1 MKKVVNIEGRIES
14 KKQKRQLELY
24 RVKVDAIKKVIHCSS
39 CHFKCAMC
47 GLQVRETDSSYNS
60 ISSLG
65 YTFCESCR
73 GEFED
78 FLSISRGEKSPDLF
92 WQNKEWISM
101 WAAWLKYQETIA
113 GFMNS
118 SEFKLLLKEL
128 DSQP

>member
-14 KKQKRQLELY
+14 RKQKKQLKLY
-24 RVKVDAIKKVIHCSS
+24 RVKVDAIQKVIQCSS

-47 GLQVRETDSSYNS
+47 GLHEGETDSPYDS

-92 WQNKEWISM
+92 WHNKEWINM
-101 WAAWLKYQETIA
+101 WSAWLKYQQTIK

-118 SEFKLLLKEL
+118 PEFNLLLKEL
-128 DSQP
+128 DTQ